1 MTIFDQ
7 IRRENSNISNF
18 LPLKIS
24 QFLHKSKNWPFF
36 KLFKNLNF
44 LHQKRI
50 IDTLCNGQLKTFFYM
65 NLNGS
70 EKSGGGPSPLG
81 EIARRE
87 IKETNILNGGS

>member
-1 MTIFDQ
+1 MLQLHCGPTSFGLPKKVLKLILF
-7 IRRENSNISNF
+7 SNVLKATYFF
-18 LPLKIS
+18 L
-24 QFLHKSKNWPFF
+24 
-36 KLFKNLNF
+36 
-44 LHQKRI
+44 
-50 IDTLCNGQLKTFFYM
+50 LCSGQLKTFFSM

>member
-1 MTIFDQ
+1 MV
-7 IRRENSNISNF
+7 S
-18 LPLKIS
+18 L
-24 QFLHKSKNWPFF
+24 
-36 KLFKNLNF
+36 KLFF
-44 LHQKRI
+44 S
-50 IDTLCNGQLKTFFYM
+50 M